1 MNTKPHT
8 YCMGL
13 ILECGNWIAEGGDRM
28 SIVPWKPINELTTMR
43 RDLDSLW
50 DRFFPENFFHER
62 QLTHG
67 WLPSIDL
74 TETKDKLVV
83 KAELPGLEAKDV
95 ELTITD
101 DILTIKGEKK
111 EKKEEKDEHHFF
123 VERYTG
129 TFERRIKLP
138 ALVKTD
144 TVDAKFD
151 KGVLTISLPKSEEA
165 RKKEIKIKVH

>member
-1 MNTKPHT
+1 MA
-8 YCMGL
+8 L
-13 ILECGNWIAEGGDRM
+13 IQECGKWIAEGGDRM
-28 SIVPWKPINELTTMR
+28 SIVPWKPIDELTMMR
-43 RDLDSLW
+43 RDLDSLR
-50 DRFFPENFFHER
+50 DRFFPEKLFHER
-62 QLTHG
+62 FFIHK

-74 TETKDKLVV
+74 TETKSKLVV

-111 EKKEEKDEHHFF
+111 EEKEEKDEHHFF

-138 ALVKTD
+138 TPVKTGK
-144 TVDAKFD
+144 VDASFE
-151 KGVLTISLPKSEEA
+151 KGILTINLPKSEEA
-165 RKKEIKIKVH
+165 RKKEIKIKVY